1 MRRKII
7 TMAMSMLVSSFLMT
21 NAIYADTDKTEVLNQ
36 QEITEQ
42 ATTMATTETVAES
55 TTSSSTT
62 TATEKSKSSKV
73 TTKREKTS
81 TKKSQ
86 KSRRKKEKKSKESQR
101 KTKPTTKVAPGA
113 VRGASVRSKK
123 NKQYLGKYIYFN
135 QGDAVWNDSGLS
147 IRSSGCGPTAMA
159 VCITNLK
166 KWTTP
171 VDTAAWALKQGLYSS
186 SGSVHRAIPAM
197 AEHWGLKCR
206 GLGTEYAAI
215 KKTLQ
220 QGNMVVGLMGPGYF
234 TGKGHFIT
242 LLEIDEND
250 KVLVADVGSRA
261 RSTQKYDLK
270 YVISQSKAAE
280 AGGPFW
286 SISKKK
292 SVKNKKSAEKKR
304 ALAEEKRLKA
314 YRKIAIENFYK
325 EIRENNSSEFE
336 MQIPVQQ
343 LLYGKKNVNGSIAK
357 GKINDCLDSL
367 GVKLNSPYL
376 RYLAKNYN
384 FGKEI
389 LLNSELNA
397 EYVNVGQI
405 LSLMDEE

>member
-73 TTKREKTS
+73 TTKRKKTS
-81 TKKSQ
+81 TKKSK
-86 KSRRKKEKKSKESQR
+86 KSRRKKGKKSKESQR

-123 NKQYLGKYIYFN
+123 NRQYLGKYIYFN

-171 VDTAAWALKQGLYSS
+171 VDTAAWALEQGLYSS
-186 SGSVHRAIPAM
+186 SGSVHHAIPAM

-206 GLGTEYAAI
+206 GLRTEYAAI

-261 RSTQKYDLK
+261 RSAQKYDLK

-286 SISKKK
+286 SIEKKHSVKHRGKVDKK
-292 SVKNKKSAEKKR
+292 SVKSKLEEKERKVAVQEFYKQIDQNSSDFEKKIPIQT
-304 ALAEEKRLKA
+304 LLQG
-314 YRKIAIENFYK
+314 RKIQN
-325 EIRENNSSEFE
+325 
-336 MQIPVQQ
+336 Q
-343 LLYGKKNVNGSIAK
+343 NVIQE
-357 GKINDCLDSL
+357 KINQYIDKLGTKLD
-367 GVKLNSPYL
+367 SPYL
-376 RYLAKNYN
+376 KYVARHYQFGEESLKNCN
-384 FGKEI
+384 LEVDCIDLNQII
-389 LLNSELNA
+389 LLMQ
-397 EYVNVGQI
+397 G
-405 LSLMDEE
+405 